1 MINPLNI
8 FRKSQRPTFESYIT
22 ELPYETQLEA
32 KSIVKP
38 GMITSYEFVNSDG
51 SSSVRTV
58 RVVNVDYARNRVTLE
73 YLKKSQWIWVEVPIF
88 DNLPML

>member
-22 ELPYETQLEA
+22 ELPYEAQLEA
-32 KSIVKP
+32 KAIVKP
-38 GMITSYEFVNSDG
+38 GMITSYEFINSDD
-51 SSSVRTV
+51 SISVKSV
-58 RVVNVDYARNRVTLE
+58 RVVNVDYAHNRVTLE
-73 YLKKSQWIWVEVPIF
+73 YLKKSQWVWVDVPVF